1 MGVIKALKA
10 LVEIPCDD
18 VNKESYI
25 IPDINI
31 KPENIRIVM
40 ISEASPEKVEDYFYA
55 GDDSFYM
62 QTTLNAFKD
71 AGLSVST
78 MKDIVVGKS
87 AMLYPPPLLKDVD
100 GRCCDKIIQ
109 LYRKKVNRKKS
120 NKF

>member
-1 MGVIKALKA
+1 MMNIINCIGCKNL
-10 LVEIPCDD
+10 PCDD

-78 MKDIVVGKS
+78 MKDIVDLGIYITTAVKCGKISYAISS
-87 AMLYPPPLLKDVD
+87 ASIK
-100 GRCCDKIIQ
+100 RC
-109 LYRKKVNRKKS
+109 
-120 NKF
+120 